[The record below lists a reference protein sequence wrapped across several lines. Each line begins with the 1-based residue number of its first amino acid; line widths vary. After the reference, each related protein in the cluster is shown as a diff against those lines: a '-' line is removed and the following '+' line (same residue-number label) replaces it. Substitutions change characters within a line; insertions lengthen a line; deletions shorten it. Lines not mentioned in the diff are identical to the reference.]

1 MRRNDASATP
11 LQTAKLKFWGVRG
24 STPTVDRVTQ
34 RYGGNTSC
42 LELVSPAGNRFILDC
57 GSGLRMLSNR
67 WTAGPAQNGADTHI
81 FVTHYHWD
89 HIQGIPFFAPLYSPE
104 NKFHFY
110 SFRSDFLGRDSLKRV
125 FEAQMA
131 LPYFPVDLSAMSAAR
146 DFTELAGGDKVT
158 VGDTTITA
166 CWLNHPQG
174 CLGFRLDTPAGA
186 IVYTTDNEPG
196 RREFDAT
203 LLELCAGADVLV
215 NDAQFT
221 PEQLAGIRK
230 GWGHS
235 SWLEGVKL
243 AKAAGVRHLVL
254 FHHDPDSSDKMV
266 DDILRK
272 AQGQFDNAYA
282 AAEGMV
288 LTLDAGALDVSL
300 PVSRELVRR
309 PTHFPALVSGCSPD
323 GRSFEEETIVRDL
336 SLQGALIYLDHA
348 PRLQSTLLLTINDL
362 GAAGANKNLVLRG
375 HVVRLEPAPDGQVG
389 VGILFT
395 E

>member
-1 MRRNDASATP
+1 MPAP
-11 LQTAKLKFWGVRG
+11 TAKLKFWGVRG
-24 STPTVDRVTQ
+24 STPTVDRVTL

-42 LELVSPAGNRFILDC
+42 LELTTPDGTRFILDC
-57 GSGLRMLSNR
+57 GTGLRMLSNQ
-67 WTAGPAQNGADTHI
+67 WMAAAGASGIDAHI

-89 HIQGIPFFAPLYSPE
+89 HIQGIPFFAPLYSPK
-104 NKFHFY
+104 NMFHFY

-146 DFTELAGGDKVT
+146 DFTELSGGDQLK

-174 CLGFRLDTPAGA
+174 CLGFRFDTPDGA
-186 IVYTTDNEPG
+186 IVYATDNEPG

-203 LLELCAGADVLV
+203 LQELCSGAEVLI

-221 PEQLAGIRK
+221 PQQLAGSRK

-235 SWLEGVKL
+235 SWLEGVNL

-254 FHHDPDSSDKMV
+254 FHHDPDSSDKIV
-266 DDILRK
+266 DGLLHQARTHLADVW
-272 AQGQFDNAYA
+272 A

-288 LTLDAGALDVSL
+288 LTLEEGRVDVAIPIAREAL
-300 PVSRELVRR
+300 RHE
-309 PTHFPALVSGCSPD
+309 THFPARVSGCTQD
-323 GRSFEEETIVRDL
+323 GQTFEEETIIRNL
-336 SLQGALIYLDHA
+336 SVQGAFIYLDH
-348 PRLQSTLLLTINDL
+348 PPKLQSALQVTINHL
-362 GAAGANKNLVLRG
+362 GGAKDGKHLVLRG
-375 HVVRLEPAPDGQVG
+375 YVVRLEPTPQADRTG